1 MENNIFRVNFSEQ
14 ELKKIEHFE
23 AKMLEEYL
31 ALKNSFDLF
40 QKKYGNAIFKIET
53 KPELRISFFGGE
65 VRAYA
70 LDNE

>member
-23 AKMLEEYL
+23 AKMLEDYL

-53 KPELRISFFGGE
+53 KFSIT
-65 VRAYA
+65 
-70 LDNE
+70 